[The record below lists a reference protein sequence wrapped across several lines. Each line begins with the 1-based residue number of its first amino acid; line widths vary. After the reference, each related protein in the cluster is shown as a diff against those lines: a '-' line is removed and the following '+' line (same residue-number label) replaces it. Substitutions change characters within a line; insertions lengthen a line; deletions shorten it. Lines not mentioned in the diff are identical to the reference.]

1 MHQRLLALVLRKR
14 TNQQLLTAIITIKHV
29 RVSYGEDRMENV
41 REGGEEVVAT
51 MMRSRSPTPPML
63 SSTDNQEEEETCSL
77 VNGGDGSQTCID
89 DKVKSTP
96 TKESMSTKS
105 ILLVGILCTCGFAWL
120 GYEGGSAFNHVLYTR
135 LVSSDDNYSTSIIND
150 KQEKQQHMR
159 GPEMSMTDATARDV
173 ALHKKEQADEISS
186 TINVDDIE
194 DLTPEDKTLLD
205 YLLRSS
211 YARSKTIQL
220 LTNEYIS
227 EESTDIEMSD
237 RLEDT
242 IEAMDLVVSDGDPVQ
257 VEGYPFLF
265 VGSVGASM
273 NEESLKQH
281 GITHVIS
288 WSATAKCNNFGNMHY
303 MCITDVSDYIDMKKH
318 LDDRLNAAVDYIES
332 ARKAGGRVLSQCWY
346 GRNRSVTLLVAYLIK
361 YEGYEGEDA
370 LHLIQ
375 KTRPIADSYRDV
387 IYKYGN
393 KYGSAYNGS
402 KKAEGNE

>member
-1 MHQRLLALVLRKR
+1 MR
-14 TNQQLLTAIITIKHV
+14 
-29 RVSYGEDRMENV
+29 
-41 REGGEEVVAT
+41 
-51 MMRSRSPTPPML
+51 RSRL
-63 SSTDNQEEEETCSL
+63 STDNQKEEETCSL
-77 VNGGDGSQTCID
+77 VNSRDDSQSYIED
-89 DKVKSTP
+89 YEENSTT
-96 TKESMSTKS
+96 TKEESMSTKS
-105 ILLVGILCTCGFAWL
+105 ILPLGILCICLFAWV
-120 GYEGGSAFNHVLYTR
+120 GYEGGSAFNHVTYTP
-135 LVSSDDNYSTSIIND
+135 LLSSSDDNYIND
-150 KQEKQQHMR
+150 QRQKQQHMR
-159 GPEMSMTDATARDV
+159 GPAASMTEATARDII
-173 ALHKKEQADEISS
+173 AMHKKQADDESSS
-186 TINVDDIE
+186 TINFDDIK
-194 DLTPEDKTLLD
+194 DLTPNDKTLLN

-211 YARSKTIQL
+211 YARSKTLQL

-227 EESTDIEMSD
+227 EKSTDIEMSD

-288 WSATAKCNNFGNMHY
+288 WSATAKCNNFDNIHY
-303 MCITDVSDYIDMKKH
+303 MCITDVSDYRDMKKH

-361 YEGYEGEDA
+361 YEGYEGEEA

-393 KYGSAYNGS
+393 KYGSAYIGKK
-402 KKAEGNE
+402 KKAKGHLL